1 MLTKLLPVDDKYW
14 STHVVDLSI
23 DIKKLMYVHDG
34 ILDSTTPYVDIQ
46 QINL

>member
-23 DIKKLMYVHDG
+23 DIKKLMYVHD
-34 ILDSTTPYVDIQ
+34 STTPYVDIQ